1 MIVAGHRRPEE
12 DNALDVRSC
21 GLTGA
26 FHKFVDGI
34 CRNHC
39 ILTSRKSKLPTAAC
53 TTPARAPPAKAAE
66 TASPTQSPPPTPKAP
81 PPPPP
86 PKPPKPPPPPNPPPP
101 PPKLPPPPRPP
112 NMFEKRIQNKMLR
125 RGVARMIR
133 KMTIRRM
140 IPPNERPEPGC
151 RTPRVGAR
159 GCAFV
164 S

>member
-53 TTPARAPPAKAAE
+53 TTPAKAAE
-66 TASPTQSPPPTPKAP
+66 TASATESTAPTPKASASAP
-81 PPPPP
+81 PTEYVRKKDP
-86 PKPPKPPPPPNPPPP
+86 
-101 PPKLPPPPRPP
+101 
-112 NMFEKRIQNKMLR
+112 EQDATQR
-125 RGVARMIR
+125 RGENDQEDDDQENDPAKR
-133 KMTIRRM
+133 K
-140 IPPNERPEPGC
+140 
-151 RTPRVGAR
+151 A
-159 GCAFV
+159 
-164 S
+164 

>member
-66 TASPTQSPPPTPKAP
+66 TASATESTAPTPKASASAP
-81 PPPPP
+81 PPGNVRKKDP
-86 PKPPKPPPPPNPPPP
+86 
-101 PPKLPPPPRPP
+101 
-112 NMFEKRIQNKMLR
+112 EKDATQR
-125 RGVARMIR
+125 RGENDQEDDDQENDPAKR
-133 KMTIRRM
+133 K
-140 IPPNERPEPGC
+140 
-151 RTPRVGAR
+151 A
-159 GCAFV
+159 
-164 S
+164 